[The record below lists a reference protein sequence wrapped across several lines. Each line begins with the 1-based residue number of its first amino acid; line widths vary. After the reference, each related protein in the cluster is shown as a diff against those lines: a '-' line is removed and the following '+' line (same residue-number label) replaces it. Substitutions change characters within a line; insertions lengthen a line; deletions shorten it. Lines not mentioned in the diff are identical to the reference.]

1 MQHTIQAGKYFLLGV
16 AIILGVI
23 ILDQYTK
30 WLVMETLLRLNG
42 QETGFLDW
50 LTTQK
55 KVEFFINEREPFKTL
70 TLMPF
75 LSFVMV
81 WNQGISFGIFNSNS
95 QGAPLLLIGMSLII
109 SAMLVIWLA
118 LDHRKTVAIS
128 LGLIIGGALA
138 NVVDR
143 VRFNAVADFIDVHV
157 QSYHW
162 PAFNVADSCI
172 VLGAGILM
180 LTSLLDKERPNERK
194 TG

>member
-180 LTSLLDKERPNERK
+180 LTSLWDKESVNKRK